1 MNLVAEMK
9 LTFEVLKMIELNS
22 NLFFECLL
30 IKCTCYENL
39 QVIY

>member
-1 MNLVAEMK
+1 MNLLAEMK

-22 NLFFECLL
+22 NLFLECLL
-30 IKCTCYENL
+30 VKCTCYKNL